1 MSSANAFPEY
11 FISAQTHSIMSAS
24 LFSIRLSLLSASLL
38 FGQILLTP
46 VSAGVTPATNVEQ
59 GLERA
64 QKAKKDCLIFAYG
77 DWDAYSNDIYKAC
90 WKSTSALG
98 KELENSTVVAEVNF
112 PQNPKE
118 SEEKSFKK
126 KANGYPGS
134 PPCLPS
140 VAFVDANGFH
150 YATVSGTALGGEEKQ
165 FALALGEVQKKRIQR
180 DEILKQA
187 KLKKGVE
194 RAKMIGSAGDI
205 PGIRTDTKTLL
216 ALVKECDPSDMSGYI
231 RRLSFDVFKL
241 QDDLTGEELKKR
253 LEMLDEIINDEGYAI
268 EQRQMVLGLRAGELN
283 RAGGDNEKAIQETYK
298 KMYQLDP
305 NSIFGRAGRRGLQET
320 FSTTPL
326 VDLVSKPEEEALA
339 ELNKVYN
346 DKGFP
351 YSNAQRQEMLDIRVR
366 ILSGARSKENKDAI
380 LATYKEMIELDPNSN
395 WAEFAQQEIDFIINP
410 NKRKDGDRMT
420 REQATQPNV
429 PYGEEIYPDD
439 E

>member
-1 MSSANAFPEY
+1 
-11 FISAQTHSIMSAS
+11 MSAS
-24 LFSIRLSLLSASLL
+24 SFSLRLSLLSASLL
-38 FGQILLTP
+38 FGQFLLMAP
-46 VSAGVTPATNVEQ
+46 VSAGVTPATNIEQ

-64 QKAKKDCLIFAYG
+64 QKSKKDCLIFAYG

-98 KELENSTVVAEVNF
+98 KELENSTIVAEANF
-112 PQNPKE
+112 PQNPTE
-118 SEEKSFKK
+118 SEKNSFKK
-126 KANGYPGS
+126 KANGYPGT

-140 VAFVDANGFH
+140 VAFVDASGFH

-194 RAKMIGSAGDI
+194 RAKMIGSAADI
-205 PGIRTDTKTLL
+205 PGIRPDTKTLL
-216 ALVKECDPSDMSGYI
+216 ALIKDCDPSDMSGYI
-231 RRLSFDVFKL
+231 RRLSFDIFKL

-253 LEMLDEIINDEGYAI
+253 LEMLDEIINDEGYSI

-305 NSIFGRAGRRGLQET
+305 KSIFGRAGRRGLQET

-326 VDLVSKPEEEALA
+326 VDLLSKPEAEALA
-339 ELNKVYN
+339 GLDKVYN
-346 DKGFP
+346 DKDFP
-351 YSNAQRQEMLDIRVR
+351 YSNAQRQEMLDIRAR
-366 ILSGARSKENKDAI
+366 ILGGARAKENKDAI

-395 WAEFAQQEIDFIINP
+395 WAEFAQQEIDFITNP
-410 NKRKDGDRMT
+410 NKRKDSDRMT
-420 REQATQPNV
+420 REQATQPNEA
-429 PYGEEIYPDD
+429 YGEEIYPDD